1 MRCEDTV
8 QRLIGKWNA
17 RCAGRSFRSLDYTAQ
32 MQPTVRIASLSLGF
46 NKINF
51 VGCVS
56 SAHPR

>member
-17 RCAGRSFRSLDYTAQ
+17 RCAGRSFRSLDYAAQ